1 MEDDGQLLRRRPL
14 LAPVREPHLE
24 GGQLILE
31 EAAGDIGL
39 VLLED
44 ALELGQ
50 TEVQCEVP
58 GLPHGVTVCV
68 GQRGLTE
75 WGAVVG
81 LHDALSEQEVAEQR
95 GHQEVLSEQL
105 LEGVPGQRVPGDR
118 VCDRSEDPIKL
129 AQHGPSVPKL
139 TGNLLK
145 LIKVD
150 PGSDVASIGAS
161 HDEPPER
168 HLDGGGEAGG
178 EEVCR
183 QLRRHGQQL
192 VLGTGGQL
200 DAGAQ

>member
-1 MEDDGQLLRRRPL
+1 MLVGGRQFRLR
-14 LAPVREPHLE
+14 H
-24 GGQLILE
+24 GGAV
-31 EAAGDIGL
+31 AAAHYSL
-39 VLLED
+39 CQE
-44 ALELGQ
+44 
-50 TEVQCEVP
+50 EVP
-58 GLPHGVTVCV
+58 
-68 GQRGLTE
+68 
-75 WGAVVG
+75 
-81 LHDALSEQEVAEQR
+81 EQG
-95 GHQEVLSEQL
+95 GHQKILPEKL
-105 LEGVPGQRVPGDR
+105 LEGVPGQRVPGDCVR
-118 VCDRSEDPIKL
+118 DRSEDPVQL
-129 AQHGPSVPKL
+129 TQHGPSVPKL

-200 DAGAQ
+200 DAGAQRGRGGNLG